1 MTEPFFVVVQRAVAD
16 ISEHGFESEGRIAY
30 WLGELR
36 KSANTYLMSE
46 QEMTERLRDA
56 LSAIYSRLID
66 KGQIA
71 RYHSNIGRFTV
82 DNLRPHLRAEL
93 DRRILA
99 SAYLIKSNRK
109 ESIDATL
116 RRFQGWS
123 TSIPAGGSKSTDRR
137 EVAEIVKKSLQ
148 SLPFEARRVII
159 DQGMKLTSA
168 INSIIASDGGAIAG
182 RWRSHA
188 GELNYAARP
197 EHAKRNNHVF
207 LIRDS
212 WAHKAGLVKPG
223 PDGYTDQIEQ
233 PAEFVYCRCFYVYL
247 YAVSDLPDDMVTE
260 KGRAEL
266 ARVRKEMATA

>member
-16 ISEHGFESEGRIAY
+16 ISEAGFDSEGRVAF
-30 WLGELR
+30 WMEELR

-56 LSAIYSRLID
+56 LGAIYSRLID

-82 DNLRPHLRAEL
+82 EKLKPHLRAEL

-99 SAYLIKSNRK
+99 SADLIKLNRQ

-123 TSIPAGGSKSTDRR
+123 TSIPAGGSKATDKRDT
-137 EVAEIVKKSLQ
+137 AATIKKSMQ
-148 SLPFEARRVII
+148 SMPFEARRVII
-159 DQGMKLTSA
+159 DQGHKLTAA
-168 INSIIASDGGAIAG
+168 INEIVASDGGAIAA

-188 GELNYAARP
+188 GELNYNARP
-197 EHAKRNNHVF
+197 DHAKRNNHVF

-212 WAHKAGLVKPG
+212 WAQKAGLVKVG
-223 PDGYTDQIEQ
+223 KDGYTDQIEQ